1 MNAGRFVVALSQRN
15 QQVNRVLHLSPEQ
28 KLDFTRSVIEMMDD
42 WGLQDS
48 EQIMLL
54 GLPDDTRSRQIRKF
68 RNDTPLPEE
77 DIVLERV
84 EHLMGIADALRTSY
98 PTNAMGGSMW
108 MNRRNSRF
116 QDRTPLQAMLEDGIR
131 GIVAVRIHL
140 DCAYDWQAHGN

>member
-1 MNAGRFVVALSQRN
+1 MH
-15 QQVNRVLHLSPEQ
+15 HLDSEQ
-28 KLDFTRSVIEMMDD
+28 KLAFTRSIIDMLDD

-48 EQIMLL
+48 EQIALL
-54 GLPDDTRSRQIRKF
+54 GLPEDTRSRQIRKF

-77 DIVLERV
+77 EVVMERV
-84 EHLMGIADALRTSY
+84 EHLAGIADALRTSY

-140 DCAYDWQAHGN
+140 DCAYDWHANG

>member
-1 MNAGRFVVALSQRN
+1 VVALSQRN

>member
-1 MNAGRFVVALSQRN
+1 LSQRI
-15 QQVNRVLHLSPEQ
+15 QQVNHVLHLSPEQ

-77 DIVLERV
+77 EVVLERV

>member
-1 MNAGRFVVALSQRN
+1 VVVLSQRI
-15 QQVNRVLHLSPEQ
+15 QQVNHVLHLSPEQ

-77 DIVLERV
+77 EVVLERV

>member
-1 MNAGRFVVALSQRN
+1 MR
-15 QQVNRVLHLSPEQ
+15 HLSPEQ
-28 KLDFTRSVIEMMDD
+28 NLEFTRSVIEMLDD

-48 EQIMLL
+48 EQIALL

-68 RNDTPLPEE
+68 RSDTPLPDEE
-77 DIVLERV
+77 IVNERV
-84 EHLMGIADALRTSY
+84 EHLVGIADALRTSY

-116 QDRTPLQAMLEDGIR
+116 QDRTPLQAMLEDGIQ

-140 DCAYDWQAHGN
+140 DCAYDWHANGN